1 MEKLIKIFYK
11 NSINLLMKR
20 TYHETVSEV
29 KKYETKKIVL
39 LGDGCIGKSTL
50 FDKLNNLNND
60 DYRFSKKYKA
70 TDNFDFNRID
80 LSTNLG
86 QVTIDLWDT
95 AGQETKGGKLRD
107 AYLKGADG
115 VLLLYD
121 VTETKTKENINKWLS
136 EIKRVSPGI
145 PVAVLGNKSDKF
157 KDLQQSE
164 GVKLRECNLQSAYGN
179 KQVKNFLISIKED
192 THLEFNS
199 SFWSSNVIVEEQRG
213 CLVGLEYVLNSIL
226 NTELKIEL

>member
-1 MEKLIKIFYK
+1 
-11 NSINLLMKR
+11 MKR
-20 TYHETVSEV
+20 SYHEIESETEV
-29 KKYETKKIVL
+29 KCNIQKIVL

-50 FDKLNNLNND
+50 FHKLNNLND
-60 DYRFSKKYKA
+60 DNYKFSKKYKA
-70 TDNFDFNRID
+70 TDNFDFNRIK
-80 LSTNLG
+80 LKTKLG
-86 QVTIDLWDT
+86 NITIDLWDT
-95 AGQETKGGKLRD
+95 AGQENKGGQLRD

-121 VTETKTKENINKWLS
+121 VTERQTKENVTKWLTD
-136 EIKRVSPGI
+136 IKRVSPGI

-164 GVKLRECNLQSAYGN
+164 SVKLRECNLQSTYGH

-199 SFWSSNVIVEEQRG
+199 SFWSSNVTVEEQRG
-213 CLVGLEYVLNSIL
+213 CLIGLEYVLNSIL
-226 NTELKIEL
+226 NNNIKIE